1 MKRTTIILLTIAIA
15 LMAATTASAKGKAI
29 PNAST
34 IMAFLNKLNKSDHAS
49 RITPPAG
56 VKLIAS
62 NLQEIDEPIDY
73 GWLIFGNNVSL
84 TCDSNGNVDN
94 ISVTGSHAFYFDWN
108 NCSDAGNIIFFK
120 SKADCDTFMS
130 TLKKTRYYYK
140 GCKPFYEE
148 GWYQIILVSGN

>member
-1 MKRTTIILLTIAIA
+1 MKRITFIILGLAIA
-15 LMAATTASAKGKAI
+15 VMAATDASAKGKAI

-62 NLQEIDEPIDY
+62 NLQDIDEPIDY
-73 GWLIFGNNVSL
+73 GWLFFGNNVSL

-94 ISVTGSHAFYFDWN
+94 INVTGPHAFYFDWN

-120 SKADCDTFMS
+120 SKADCDTFLR

-140 GCKPFYEE
+140 GCKPLFEE

>member
-1 MKRTTIILLTIAIA
+1 MKRITFIILGLAIA
-15 LMAATTASAKGKAI
+15 VMAATDASAKGKAI

-34 IMAFLNKLNKSDHAS
+34 IMAFLNKLNKSNHAS

-62 NLQEIDEPIDY
+62 NLHDIDEPIDY
-73 GWLIFGNNVSL
+73 GWLFFGNNVSL
-84 TCDSNGNVDN
+84 TCDSDGNVDN
-94 ISVTGSHAFYFDWN
+94 INVTGPHAFYFDWN

-120 SKADCDTFMS
+120 SKADCDTFLR

-140 GCKPFYEE
+140 GCKPLFMD